1 MNWIP
6 TIEVENNQGIREM
19 NLMTRHLMNR
29 RIFLND
35 RIDANMANSIVSQIM
50 YLRDESDKPIEMIIN
65 SPGGSIT
72 DGLIIYDVI
81 QNLDVELNMYCTGIA
96 ASMAAILLAGGQK
109 GRRFILPHSKVMIHE
124 PLLSEGVGGS
134 ASSIKNISD
143 SLLRTRKMVN
153 AILAKHTGKSIAAI
167 NKATAYD
174 HYMDAQESIK
184 FGICDKVCDNIV
196 SLLSA

>member
-1 MNWIP
+1 
-6 TIEVENNQGIREM
+6 
-19 NLMTRHLMNR
+19 
-29 RIFLND
+29 
-35 RIDANMANSIVSQIM
+35 
-50 YLRDESDKPIEMIIN
+50 MIIN

-143 SLLRTRKMVN
+143 SDIIYVGWYKLYIPKRIRTT
-153 AILAKHTGKSIAAI
+153 AKP
-167 NKATAYD
+167 
-174 HYMDAQESIK
+174 E
-184 FGICDKVCDNIV
+184 F
-196 SLLSA
+196 